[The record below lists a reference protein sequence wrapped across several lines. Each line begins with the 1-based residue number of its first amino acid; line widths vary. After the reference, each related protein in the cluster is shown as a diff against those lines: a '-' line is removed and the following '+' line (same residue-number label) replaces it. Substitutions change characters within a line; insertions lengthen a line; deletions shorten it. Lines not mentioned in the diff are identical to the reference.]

1 MTTRRIARPFE
12 VKAIEQKGPG
22 TFEGYG
28 SVFGV
33 KDSYGD
39 IVEPGAFSES
49 IAAWRARGK
58 LPPMLWQHKASEPI
72 GVYTEMRE
80 DARGLYV
87 EGRLLVE
94 DDPLAKRALAHI
106 KAGSIGG
113 LSIGFM
119 VGDQGERYDK
129 ATGINHLTK
138 LDLWEVSPVTFP
150 ANIEAGFDGVRSA
163 DGAALGAREVERA
176 LRGAGFSIAQ
186 AKALMAGGFAAL
198 REGVTEEVASE
209 AAPREAGDRGVIEAL
224 RRLERLISGC

>member
-1 MTTRRIARPFE
+1 MIRKMARPFE
-12 VKAIEQKGPG
+12 VKAIETKGPG

-39 IVEPGAFSES
+39 IVEPGAFADS
-49 IAAWRARGK
+49 IASWRARGK

-80 DARGLYV
+80 DSRGLYV

-119 VGDQGERYDK
+119 VGAEGERYDK

-163 DGAALGAREVERA
+163 DGVLGAREIERA

-186 AKALMAGGFAAL
+186 AKALMAGGYKAL
-198 REGVTEEVASE
+198 REGVAEAVNE
-209 AAPREAGDRGVIEAL
+209 AAPREAGDRDVLEAL
-224 RRLERLISGC
+224 QRLERMVAGRAQ